1 MLRHSKVC
9 IGRQKYSIWVILSF
23 LTVVLIYTWGVSTR
37 VDDIEKDHL
46 GRISIIDK
54 KYDGHLEYTEK
65 KLEEARKE
73 TDILRKKYQ
82 EIENKLQHQERK
94 SNAFRE
100 MYYQSLYDNKKIENE
115 KDYINNNFSDSDDAE
130 FLSKHRY
137 IPYE

>member
-1 MLRHSKVC
+1 MIRHSKVC

-37 VDDIEKDHL
+37 VDDIDKDHL
-46 GRISIIDK
+46 GRISLIDK

-73 TDILRKKYQ
+73 TDILIKKYQ
-82 EIENKLQHQERK
+82 EIENKLQYQERK

-115 KDYINNNFSDSDDAE
+115 KDYIPDATTHQQLDY
-130 FLSKHRY
+130 LSNYK
-137 IPYE
+137 YEPFK